1 MLMSRL
7 VVNFFHFSR
16 HCQNDHTKKEKK
28 NHEKHYE
35 IWLFLTFSFQVWIKG
50 IQYPI
55 HPKHVA
61 LCISKAFSLSLK
73 FPTNSAQPEPK
84 ILPRKKQKQ
93 ACKQFVHDPWY
104 RRLEICKYRITRGEQ
119 GLRAKCQTLGSLQ
132 EQWSIVTGVD
142 RCDLMHACGVPRAN
156 L

>member
-1 MLMSRL
+1 MII
-7 VVNFFHFSR
+7 
-16 HCQNDHTKKEKK
+16 QKKRKRK

-35 IWLFLTFSFQVWIKG
+35 MVILNVLFSSLNKRYSIPNHRRHGV
-50 IQYPI
+50 
-55 HPKHVA
+55 
-61 LCISKAFSLSLK
+61 LCISKAFSLK
-73 FPTNSAQPEPK
+73 FHQLDSSQK
-84 ILPRKKQKQ
+84 FCSKKQKQ
-93 ACKQFVHDPWY
+93 ACKLFVHDPWY

-142 RCDLMHACGVPRAN
+142 RCDLMHARGVPRAN

>member
-16 HCQNDHTKKEKK
+16 HCRNDHTKKEKK

-55 HPKHVA
+55 HRRHVA

-119 GLRAKCQTLGSLQ
+119 GLRAGEL
-132 EQWSIVTGVD
+132 TGTMVD
-142 RCDLMHACGVPRAN
+142 RDWRRSVRFDACMRCATGQPIM
-156 L
+156 